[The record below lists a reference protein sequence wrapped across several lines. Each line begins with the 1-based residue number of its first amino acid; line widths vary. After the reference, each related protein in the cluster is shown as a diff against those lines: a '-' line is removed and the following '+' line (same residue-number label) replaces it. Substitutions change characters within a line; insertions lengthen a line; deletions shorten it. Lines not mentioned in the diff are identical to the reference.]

1 MCGELVLMQYVI
13 YRHPDDHPRG
23 WVVRA
28 WGIVRG
34 QREPVQGE
42 AAYVDSLSQARAH
55 VPEGSINLGR
65 FASDDPVI
73 YEVWT

>member
-1 MCGELVLMQYVI
+1 MRSELPHWYKSLLVMCGELVLMQYVI

-34 QREPVQGE
+34 QREPVT
-42 AAYVDSLSQARAH
+42 
-55 VPEGSINLGR
+55 P
-65 FASDDPVI
+65 
-73 YEVWT
+73 